1 MLESEVTAVVLDVL
15 VVEKDKVELVAVG
28 TEFEVFWHV
37 LFYVKI
43 IFLEVSKTCR
53 VFYQLYIYHYIVSI

>member
-15 VVEKDKVELVAVG
+15 VVEKDEVELVAVRA
-28 TEFEVFWHV
+28 EFEVFWHV

-53 VFYQLYIYHYIVSI
+53 VFY